1 MSKSKLLEDLRQQTT
16 DELLKALLE
25 VHNPSPDISQEQK
38 ISVLVAKFEEIFK
51 ERSNATRT
59 N

>member
-1 MSKSKLLEDLRQQTT
+1 MSKSKLLEDLSQQTT

-38 ISVLVAKFEEIFK
+38 ISILVAKLDEIFK